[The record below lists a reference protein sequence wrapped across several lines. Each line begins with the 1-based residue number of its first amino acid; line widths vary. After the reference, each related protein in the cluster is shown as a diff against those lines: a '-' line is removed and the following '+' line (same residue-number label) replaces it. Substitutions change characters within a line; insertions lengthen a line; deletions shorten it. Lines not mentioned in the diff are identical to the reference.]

1 VRVRSHPERFFEAFE
16 GLSAHA
22 CTAAGLLRDL
32 LANPARATE
41 ILARM
46 ADLAHEAEALREHV
60 MQEAGAVVVT
70 PLPRE
75 DVFEIALL
83 LYGTVT
89 MLTDAA
95 GRAQNLHLDAPCEP
109 AARLADVVVRSTGCI
124 EASVKSFR
132 EKNWIDR
139 RCADMEPLVHEGHAI
154 YDSAVEALFAG
165 APDPV
170 EVIRWKELYDLL
182 EHAVKQCHSVENAL
196 SSIVLE
202 NRD

>member
-1 VRVRSHPERFFEAFE
+1 VRVRSHPERFYEAFE

-32 LANPARATE
+32 LADPAHSE
-41 ILARM
+41 QILAQM
-46 ADLAHEAEALREHV
+46 AALAHEAEALREHV
-60 MQEAGAVVVT
+60 MEETGAVVVT

-83 LYGTVT
+83 LYNTVT

-95 GRAQNLHLDAPCEP
+95 GRANTLHLDAPCDP
-109 AARLADVVVRSTGCI
+109 AARLADVVVRAAGCI
-124 EASVKSFR
+124 QASVKSFR

-139 RCADMEPLVHEGHAI
+139 RCADMEPLAHEGQAI
-154 YDSAVEALFAG
+154 YDQAVEALFAG
-165 APDPV
+165 SPDPV

-182 EHAVKQCHSVENAL
+182 EHTIEHCHSVENAL